1 MIEQITKGRSIA
13 WAETVLK
20 IVLIG
25 YAVFQILTAFIGMR
39 EPLIQRGV
47 FLGFGLGSIFLIA
60 AVALLKEGKGW
71 GLVGLNIGLS
81 LLGYY
86 VCLHIALSNDRIS
99 VFFVHL
105 TTLDLILGGIAIVL
119 VLEGGRRTIGWFLP
133 ILALAGLAYYYFGH
147 DLISGPWQPPRVSL
161 LTLIETYYA
170 STETLFGYMTDM
182 GTRVIAIFIVLGA
195 LLLSTG
201 ATEIFIKLA
210 TLIAGRS
217 YGGQAKV
224 CTASSALFGTVTGSA
239 VATVMAMGPVTIPT
253 MERAGYKRSYAAA
266 IEAVAS
272 AGGQIMPPVMGAG
285 AFIMAE
291 MLNIP
296 YAQIAGAAI
305 LPALLYFLTLWFSVG
320 FHARRKGIKPL
331 DRAELPA
338 WRELIDPY
346 TSLPMYLPV
355 GTLVLLLVMDFTPT
369 LAGAASV
376 ATLVISLLILRT
388 IKTLKESGVS
398 NLVSTYMEL
407 TDQVLDG
414 LYKAGRAIA
423 MIAVLLACAAI
434 VVKVLTATGAGV
446 KVSGVILSL
455 SGENLTFVL
464 LLTAVLSILLGMDV
478 PTTASY
484 ILASAI
490 AAPIVIN
497 LGIPELN
504 AHLFVFYYAILSA
517 ITPPVCA
524 SVFAAASIAN
534 VSFWRVS
541 GHAVV
546 LAIALYAIPFLFIY
560 RPGVLMEGSALT
572 IIYDA
577 GIAILAVMAIAAAS
591 TGYLLSR
598 LDWIQRIALYTVAAL
613 LFYTA
618 AWSDIVG
625 AALLLGITTFSYWQ
639 GRRQTVQQVG

>member
-1 MIEQITKGRSIA
+1 
-13 WAETVLK
+13 
-20 IVLIG
+20 
-25 YAVFQILTAFIGMR
+25 
-39 EPLIQRGV
+39 
-47 FLGFGLGSIFLIA
+47 
-60 AVALLKEGKGW
+60 
-71 GLVGLNIGLS
+71 
-81 LLGYY
+81 
-86 VCLHIALSNDRIS
+86 
-99 VFFVHL
+99 
-105 TTLDLILGGIAIVL
+105 
-119 VLEGGRRTIGWFLP
+119 
-133 ILALAGLAYYYFGH
+133 
-147 DLISGPWQPPRVSL
+147 
-161 LTLIETYYA
+161 
-170 STETLFGYMTDM
+170 
-182 GTRVIAIFIVLGA
+182 
-195 LLLSTG
+195 
-201 ATEIFIKLA
+201 
-210 TLIAGRS
+210 
-217 YGGQAKV
+217 
-224 CTASSALFGTVTGSA
+224 
-239 VATVMAMGPVTIPT
+239 
-253 MERAGYKRSYAAA
+253 
-266 IEAVAS
+266 
-272 AGGQIMPPVMGAG
+272 
-285 AFIMAE
+285 MAE